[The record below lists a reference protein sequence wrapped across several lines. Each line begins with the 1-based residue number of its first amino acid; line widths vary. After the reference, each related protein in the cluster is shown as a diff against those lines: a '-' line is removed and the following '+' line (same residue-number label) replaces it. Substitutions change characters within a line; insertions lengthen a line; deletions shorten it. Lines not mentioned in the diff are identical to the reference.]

1 MLRPLRCAAFNDLHH
16 GERSGKLSD
25 RSRMQENAVSLD
37 LSVELAPQHKPGLR
51 LANPVMTASGTF
63 GYGTEYSQVFDIQKL
78 GAIVC
83 KGTTLHPREGNPQ
96 PRLWETASGVLNSIG
111 LQNIGVA
118 ALIKEKAPVWAS
130 WRVPVIVNIAG
141 DTVDDYARLAD
152 KLDKVAGVS
161 GIEVN
166 ISCPN
171 VKAGGAAFGT
181 NPEPAAEVTAA
192 VRAATS
198 LLVLVKLTPNTG
210 DIVRVAQAVAAAGA
224 DAITLVNCL
233 KGLAIDIARRRP
245 VLGNIT
251 GGLSGPAIKPL
262 ALAMVYEVAG
272 AVDLPVIG
280 VGGITKAADAIEFI
294 MAGASAVQI
303 GSASFSNPRASL
315 DVLEGI
321 EQFLKKEGI
330 QKLSELIGAAR
341 R

>member
-1 MLRPLRCAAFNDLHH
+1 M
-16 GERSGKLSD
+16 
-25 RSRMQENAVSLD
+25 SLD
-37 LSVELAPQHKPGLR
+37 LSVQLAPKHKPGLL

-83 KGTTLHPREGNPQ
+83 KGTTLEPREGNPQ

-111 LQNIGVA
+111 LQNIGVK
-118 ALIKEKAPVWAS
+118 ALIREKAPLWAS

-141 DTVDDYARLAD
+141 ETVDDYAQLAGQ
-152 KLDKVAGVS
+152 LDGVAGIS

-171 VKAGGAAFGT
+171 VKAGGADFGT
-181 NPEPAAEVTAA
+181 NPESAAEVTAA
-192 VRAATS
+192 VKAATS
-198 LLVLVKLTPNTG
+198 LPVLVKLPPNTD
-210 DIVRVAQAVAAAGA
+210 DIVRVAIAVAEAGA
-224 DAITLVNCL
+224 DAISLINSL
-233 KGLAIDIARRRP
+233 KGMAIDIAKRRP
-245 VLGNIT
+245 VLGNII

-272 AVDLPVIG
+272 AVELPIIG
-280 VGGITKAADAIEFI
+280 CGGISSASDAIEFI
-294 MAGASAVQI
+294 MAGASAVQV

-321 EQFLKKEGI
+321 EQFMQKEGI
-330 QKLSELIGAAR
+330 NKLTELIGAAR